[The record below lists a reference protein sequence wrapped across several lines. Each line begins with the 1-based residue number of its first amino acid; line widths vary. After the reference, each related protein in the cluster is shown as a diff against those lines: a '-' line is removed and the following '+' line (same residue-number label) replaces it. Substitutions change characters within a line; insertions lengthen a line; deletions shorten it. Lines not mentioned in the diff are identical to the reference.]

1 VARAQ
6 KKPATAGDMIR
17 SLLLILVP
25 LLIIA
30 AVFTN
35 LPSDH
40 PVKVVDWKPVL
51 ATARRDAPFPVLAP
65 TNLPEGWRAT
75 QVRFVKQGDA
85 DLDGKPSPR
94 NLWELNFLTPD
105 NTFIGLDQGDL
116 QPQDLIDDK
125 TRKAAA
131 DGTSTVGDQTW
142 QRMVTADG
150 RTRSLVTQQPK
161 VTTIVSGDLPY
172 EALEAYA
179 STLSS
184 TAS

>member
-1 VARAQ
+1 
-6 KKPATAGDMIR
+6 MIR

-35 LPSDH
+35 LPSEH
-40 PVKVVDWKPVL
+40 PVNVVDWKPVL

-65 TNLPEGWRAT
+65 TNLPDGWRAT
-75 QVRFVKQGDA
+75 QVRFVKQGDT
-85 DLDGKPSPR
+85 DIDGQPSPR

-105 NTFIGLDQGDL
+105 NIFIGLDQGDL

-125 TRKAAA
+125 TRKGTA

-150 RTRSLVTQQPK
+150 RTRSLVLSQPK

-184 TAS
+184 GGV

>member
-1 VARAQ
+1 MV
-6 KKPATAGDMIR
+6 R
-17 SLLLILVP
+17 SLLVILIP

-40 PVKVVDWKPVL
+40 PVKAVDWKPVL

-65 TNLPEGWRAT
+65 TNLPDGWRAT
-75 QVRFVKQGDA
+75 QVRFVEQGETDI
-85 DLDGKPSPR
+85 DGQPSPR

-125 TRKAAA
+125 TRNGAA

-142 QRMVTADG
+142 QRLITADG
-150 RTRSLVTQQPK
+150 RTRSLVMERPK

-184 TAS
+184 TDS

>member
-1 VARAQ
+1 MV
-6 KKPATAGDMIR
+6 R

-25 LLIIA
+25 VLIIA

-51 ATARRDAPFPVLAP
+51 TVARRDAPFPVLAP
-65 TNLPEGWRAT
+65 TNLPDGWRAT
-75 QVRFVKQGDA
+75 QVRFVKQGDT
-85 DLDGKPSPR
+85 DIDGQPSPR

-105 NTFIGLDQGDL
+105 NIFIGLDQGDL
-116 QPQDLIDDK
+116 QPKDLIDDK
-125 TRKAAA
+125 TRNGTA

-142 QRMVTADG
+142 QRMVAADG
-150 RTRSLVTQQPK
+150 RTRSLVMAQPK
-161 VTTIVSGDLPY
+161 VTTIVSGDLSY

-184 TAS
+184 TGG